1 MPIAIRKFP
10 AHDDS
15 LALLL
20 LKAKNIPARIN
31 IANKLTPILLDI
43 PGVFATGIDAHI

>member
-1 MPIAIRKFP
+1 MSIRTLP
-10 AHDDS
+10 AQEDS